1 MIIQFDPKESDPRRV
16 KDSALRFIKRI
27 KENNMG
33 FDIELWGLLHLFIKA
48 CGVTQDELD
57 LIYGRKNN

>member
-1 MIIQFDPKESDPRRV
+1 MIIQFDLKESDPRRV
-16 KDSALRFIKRI
+16 KDSALRFVKKI

-33 FDIELWGLLHLFIKA
+33 FDIETAGLLHLFIEA

-57 LIYGRKNN
+57 LIYGRKA